1 MSEPEDLVNQIRP
14 NILAGEIGGRVRPS
28 RRRIV
33 RLHNDATTSGR
44 ARCRLV
50 LKRQRRDRR
59 LDYRPTRLHVR
70 DLVRAGA
77 YGPEDRL
84 PFSARDVAG
93 LGAAVSGALT
103 VVSGMRSSSLSRR
116 PAHR

>member
-59 LDYRPTRLHVR
+59 LDYRPTRACTSAISSG
-70 DLVRAGA
+70 LVPTAPRIVSH
-77 YGPEDRL
+77 
-84 PFSARDVAG
+84 SARAMSPG
-93 LGAAVSGALT
+93 SAPPLRA
-103 VVSGMRSSSLSRR
+103 R
-116 PAHR
+116 